1 MLGADDNPGEQP
13 ANASAVSPPR
23 VDEHPGLPVPRRW
36 WAIVAISFGTSLLVL
51 DGAIA
56 NVALPTIARDLGV
69 SNAMITSVVTV
80 YQLVL
85 VMFLLP
91 FSSLGDKVGHRRLY
105 QWGQVLFMVSSA
117 LCLLVTDF
125 WLLLA
130 LRALQAVGSAMALSV
145 SSAMLRQIYPARK
158 LGTGLG
164 LNSVIVASSAALAP
178 TLGGYIVG
186 HAAWQWVFFAAA
198 PLAVVS
204 LLLGQALPDP
214 QPQDRKADWSGS
226 AWSALTMLLLVGG
239 LQLGTHGTA
248 LLGVVVFALGGVS
261 LVKLVQRERRM
272 AAPVLPVDLLSNPA
286 IGLSALA
293 GMASFIAAGTLMLSL
308 PFRLQEDMGFD
319 PQHAG
324 LLLLPFPLTMLVISP
339 LSGWLSDRIA
349 ATKLGVAGMCVAI
362 CGLLLIAFMPERP
375 SDWDIAARLAF
386 TALGFGLFFAPNT
399 RLLISR
405 APRERAAAAG
415 GVLSTSRL
423 FGQTLAAVTVG
434 ILLAAG
440 LGMGPVPML
449 LSCALAVVAAACSL
463 TRYRLREPATP

>member
-1 MLGADDNPGEQP
+1 MTDTY
-13 ANASAVSPPR
+13 
-23 VDEHPGLPVPRRW
+23 PGLPLPRRW
-36 WAIVAISFGTSLLVL
+36 WAIVAISFGTALLVL

-69 SNAMITSVVTV
+69 TNAVITNVVTV

-91 FSSLGDKVGHRRLY
+91 FSSLGDRLGHRRLY
-105 QWGQVLFMVSSA
+105 QYGQGLFMLSSA
-117 LCLLVTDF
+117 LCLVANSF
-125 WLLLA
+125 WLLLL
-130 LRALQAVGSAMALSV
+130 LRVLQALGSAMALSV
-145 SSAMLRQIYPARK
+145 SSAMLRQIYPASK

-178 TLGGYIVG
+178 TLGGYIVS
-186 HAAWQWVFFAAA
+186 HADWQWVFVAAA
-198 PLAVVS
+198 PLAIVS
-204 LLLGQALPDP
+204 LLLGQSLPDP
-214 QPQDRKADWSGS
+214 APQDRKTDWVGS
-226 AWSALTMLLLVGG
+226 IWSALTMLLIVGG
-239 LQLGTHGTA
+239 LQLGTHGTVV
-248 LLGVVVFALGGVS
+248 LGAVIGVLGAVS
-261 LVKLVQRERRM
+261 LVKLVQRERQM
-272 AAPVLPVDLLSNPA
+272 SAPVLPVDLLSKPA

-319 PQHAG
+319 PQHVG
-324 LLLLPFPLTMLVISP
+324 MLLLPFPLTMLVVSP
-339 LSGWLSDRIA
+339 FSGWLSDRIA
-349 ATKLGVAGMCVAI
+349 ATKLGVAGMIVAI

-405 APRERAAAAG
+405 APRDRAAAAG
-415 GVLSTSRL
+415 G
-423 FGQTLAAVTVG
+423 
-434 ILLAAG
+434 LLAGG

-449 LSCALAVVAAACSL
+449 LACGLAVLAAACSV
-463 TRYRLREPATP
+463 TRYRFREPSA

>member
-1 MLGADDNPGEQP
+1 MTDTY
-13 ANASAVSPPR
+13 
-23 VDEHPGLPVPRRW
+23 PGLPLPRRW
-36 WAIVAISFGTSLLVL
+36 WAIVAISFGTALLVL

-69 SNAMITSVVTV
+69 TNAVITNVVTV

-91 FSSLGDKVGHRRLY
+91 FSSLGDRLGHRRLY
-105 QWGQVLFMVSSA
+105 QYGQGLFMLSSA
-117 LCLLVTDF
+117 LCLVANSF
-125 WLLLA
+125 WLLLL
-130 LRALQAVGSAMALSV
+130 LRVLQALGSAMALSV
-145 SSAMLRQIYPARK
+145 SSAMLRQIYPASK

-178 TLGGYIVG
+178 TLGGYIVS
-186 HAAWQWVFFAAA
+186 HADWQWVFVAAA
-198 PLAVVS
+198 PLAIVS
-204 LLLGQALPDP
+204 LLLGQSLPDP
-214 QPQDRKADWSGS
+214 APQDRKTDWVGS
-226 AWSALTMLLLVGG
+226 IWSALTMLLIVGG
-239 LQLGTHGTA
+239 LQLGTHGTVV
-248 LLGVVVFALGGVS
+248 LGAVIGMLGAVS
-261 LVKLVQRERRM
+261 LVKLVQRERQM
-272 AAPVLPVDLLSNPA
+272 SAPVLPVDLLSKPA

-319 PQHAG
+319 PQHVG
-324 LLLLPFPLTMLVISP
+324 MLLLPFPLTMLVVSP
-339 LSGWLSDRIA
+339 FSGWLSDRIA
-349 ATKLGVAGMCVAI
+349 ATKLGVAGMIVAI

-405 APRERAAAAG
+405 APRDRAAAAG
-415 GVLSTSRL
+415 GLLSTSRL
-423 FGQTLAAVTVG
+423 FGQTMAAVVVG
-434 ILLAAG
+434 MLLAGG

-449 LSCALAVVAAACSL
+449 LACALAVVAAVCSV
-463 TRYRLREPATP
+463 TRYRFREPSA

>member
-1 MLGADDNPGEQP
+1 MTDTY
-13 ANASAVSPPR
+13 
-23 VDEHPGLPVPRRW
+23 PGLPLPRRW
-36 WAIVAISFGTSLLVL
+36 WAIVAISFGTALLVL

-69 SNAMITSVVTV
+69 TNAVITNVVTV

-91 FSSLGDKVGHRRLY
+91 FSSLGDKLGHRRLY
-105 QWGQVLFMVSSA
+105 QYGQGLFMLSSA
-117 LCLLVTDF
+117 LCLVANNL
-125 WLLLA
+125 WLLLL
-130 LRALQAVGSAMALSV
+130 LRVLQALGSAMALSV
-145 SSAMLRQIYPARK
+145 SSAMLRQIYPASK

-164 LNSVIVASSAALAP
+164 LNSVIVASSSALAP
-178 TLGGYIVG
+178 TLGGYIVS
-186 HAAWQWVFFAAA
+186 HADWQWVFVAAA
-198 PLAVVS
+198 PLAIVS
-204 LLLGQALPDP
+204 LLLGQSLPDP
-214 QPQDRKADWSGS
+214 APQDRKTDWIGS
-226 AWSALTMLLLVGG
+226 IWSALTMLLIVGG

-248 LLGVVVFALGGVS
+248 VLGAVICVLGAVS

-272 AAPVLPVDLLSNPA
+272 SAPVLPVDLLSKPA

-319 PQHAG
+319 PQHVG
-324 LLLLPFPLTMLVISP
+324 MLLLPFPLTMLVVSP
-339 LSGWLSDRIA
+339 FSGWLSDRIA
-349 ATKLGVAGMCVAI
+349 ATKLGVTGMIVAV

-405 APRERAAAAG
+405 APRDRAAAAG
-415 GVLSTSRL
+415 GLLSTSRL
-423 FGQTLAAVTVG
+423 FGQTMAAVVVG
-434 ILLAAG
+434 MLLAGG

-449 LSCALAVVAAACSL
+449 LACGLAMLAAVCSV
-463 TRYRLREPATP
+463 TRYKFRDQPAS